1 MKETTQTAMKRLPRT
16 PKAPSRKALPAMDD
30 SSHHTAS
37 TVLFNEKNSI
47 FSRSPRTNKKS
58 NAVKADSQP
67 RTPIRTERPNSPG
80 VLITP
85 RLPVTVAA
93 SLPTLYSASTT
104 LVPVNLTFNQVREEP
119 YVVNIQQAHRMV
131 LTSQV
136 DRPRASICFV
146 VKRPGCVLC
155 QEQGDALKAL
165 IAEFSQQSVAPWAV
179 IKETG
184 VDDTGL
190 LSLYQ
195 NHFPFSFYR
204 DTNLCLYKALGD
216 RRVTV
221 TDMATKL
228 LPAKR
233 RVRHKGLTGNIIGL
247 GEGMILG
254 GIVIFDQHGVI
265 QYAHAE
271 KFGLELP
278 LAEIRRALQQ
288 VIDPAGEL
296 YDKATQLPL

>member
-1 MKETTQTAMKRLPRT
+1 ME
-16 PKAPSRKALPAMDD
+16 D
-30 SSHHTAS
+30 SSHYTAS

-47 FSRSPRTNKKS
+47 FSRSSITRKHS
-58 NAVKADSQP
+58 NAVKVDSLP
-67 RTPIRTERPNSPG
+67 RTPTRTERHNSPG
-80 VLITP
+80 VVITP

-119 YVVNIQQAHRMV
+119 YVVDIQQAHRMV
-131 LTSQV
+131 LQSQV

-146 VKRPGCVLC
+146 VRRPGCVLC
-155 QEQGDALKAL
+155 QEQGDALKTL
-165 IAEFSQQSVAPWAV
+165 IAEFPQQSVAPWAV

-184 VDDTGL
+184 VDDVGL

-204 DTNLCLYKALGD
+204 DANLRLYKALGD

-221 TDMATKL
+221 TDMATKM
-228 LPAKR
+228 LPAQL
-233 RVRHKGLTGNIIGL
+233 RVRRKGLTGSMVGL
-247 GEGMILG
+247 GAGMILG
-254 GIVIFDQHGVI
+254 GIVIFDQQGLI

-271 KFGLELP
+271 KAGLELP

-288 VIDPAGEL
+288 VIDPAGEI
-296 YDKATQLPL
+296 YETDTQLTF